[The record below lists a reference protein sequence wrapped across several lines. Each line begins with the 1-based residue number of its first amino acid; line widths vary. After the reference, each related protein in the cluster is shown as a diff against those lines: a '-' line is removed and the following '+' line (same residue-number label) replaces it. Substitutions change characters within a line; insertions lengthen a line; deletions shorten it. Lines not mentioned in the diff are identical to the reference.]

1 MESCRV
7 TLRYLKSDPRPNSY
21 ANLVSPFPYVCVL
34 KEHRLLFIF
43 HHYYLF
49 CCSGCGKRARKCL
62 ICQAEPPSL
71 LCLPQ
76 TPALLCSPKAS
87 GAGDT
92 LAAPWGHLGPPS
104 PAPARSGCTVWQ
116 PESWGW
122 CQRGAR
128 RPPAPSP
135 AMTIPCFVCPGSEMR
150 GEWKVRQL
158 PTGTGRDAARWHSH
172 PVHTSCSQCRGCS
185 PASLLRGLGQRQ
197 PRGFL
202 FQYPHRPVP
211 QLQGM
216 VSKHPR
222 GGPAVLPGQ
231 GHRTDTAS
239 PGLQGTSSSQT
250 HEEQTPCKPCP
261 RRWPCSQ
268 EQPALCVPASSALV
282 SPPGGL
288 LAALHHP
295 ALVQSKELGQ
305 IGGHQASTTSLC
317 HAALSWGQTALQRTS
332 APSSVVL
339 QGRFLPYCVHD
350 FSGKSHSADAR
361 SHLPGAASVL
371 EDAGWPH
378 ATSSTSSTR
387 PQHLHRAW
395 ALAVCDTR
403 DGQTATPI

>member
-34 KEHRLLFIF
+34 KEHRLLCIF

-49 CCSGCGKRARKCL
+49 CCLGCGKRARKCL

-158 PTGTGRDAARWHSH
+158 PTGTGRDAARWLSH

-185 PASLLRGLGQRQ
+185 PASLAPWAGSAPAQGVFVSVSTPASATIARDGFKASSWGPGRSAWARAQDRHSK
-197 PRGFL
+197 PRTCKARVH
-202 FQYPHRPVP
+202 PRHTK
-211 QLQGM
+211 
-216 VSKHPR
+216 SKHPASTALG
-222 GGPAVLPGQ
+222 GGPALRSNLPS
-231 GHRTDTAS
+231 AS
-239 PGLQGTSSSQT
+239 
-250 HEEQTPCKPCP
+250 
-261 RRWPCSQ
+261 
-268 EQPALCVPASSALV
+268 
-282 SPPGGL
+282 L
-288 LAALHHP
+288 L
-295 ALVQSKELGQ
+295 
-305 IGGHQASTTSLC
+305 
-317 HAALSWGQTALQRTS
+317 
-332 APSSVVL
+332 
-339 QGRFLPYCVHD
+339 
-350 FSGKSHSADAR
+350 
-361 SHLPGAASVL
+361 
-371 EDAGWPH
+371 
-378 ATSSTSSTR
+378 
-387 PQHLHRAW
+387 PQHW
-395 ALAVCDTR
+395 
-403 DGQTATPI
+403 

>member
-34 KEHRLLFIF
+34 RQHRSLFIF

-49 CCSGCGKRARKCL
+49 CCSGCGNRGRKCL
-62 ICQAEPPSL
+62 ICQAEPLSL

-76 TPALLCSPKAS
+76 TPALLCSPKVS

-104 PAPARSGCTVWQ
+104 PAPARSGCTSPL
-116 PESWGW
+116 PECWGW
-122 CQRGAR
+122 CQQGAR

-135 AMTIPCFVCPGSEMR
+135 AMTMKKTAPVFLCPGSERR
-150 GEWKVRQL
+150 GNSMAAGGEGRDTVPP
-158 PTGTGRDAARWHSH
+158 PTGTGRDAARWLSH

-185 PASLLRGLGQRQ
+185 PASLLHGLGQRQ

-202 FQYPHRPVP
+202 FQYPHRPEPP

-250 HEEQTPCKPCP
+250 HEEQTPCKHCPLRPCFLSTGEP
-261 RRWPCSQ
+261 SWGAAGC
-268 EQPALCVPASSALV
+268 A
-282 SPPGGL
+282 PPPSTRTKQGTWTDRG
-288 LAALHHP
+288 APGLHHQP
-295 ALVQSKELGQ
+295 VPCRSGLGPDRTATHLCSKLGGATGQ
-305 IGGHQASTTSLC
+305 ISPSL
-317 HAALSWGQTALQRTS
+317 
-332 APSSVVL
+332 
-339 QGRFLPYCVHD
+339 
-350 FSGKSHSADAR
+350 HSR
-361 SHLPGAASVL
+361 LL
-371 EDAGWPH
+371 
-378 ATSSTSSTR
+378 R
-387 PQHLHRAW
+387 
-395 ALAVCDTR
+395 
-403 DGQTATPI
+403 